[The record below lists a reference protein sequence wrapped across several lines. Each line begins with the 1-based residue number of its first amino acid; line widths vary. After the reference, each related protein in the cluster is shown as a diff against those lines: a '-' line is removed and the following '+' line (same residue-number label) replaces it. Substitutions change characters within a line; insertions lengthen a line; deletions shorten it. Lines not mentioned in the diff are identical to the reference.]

1 MLMKQLVVS
10 FQLHPVKETIR
21 DRDIFKTNYS
31 VIILTAKF
39 EEVLVLVLVNLVNRA
54 VLG

>member
-1 MLMKQLVVS
+1 MKQLVVS

-31 VIILTAKF
+31 VIIFMAKF
-39 EEVLVLVLVNLVNRA
+39 GQFGQVLVLVLVN
-54 VLG
+54 